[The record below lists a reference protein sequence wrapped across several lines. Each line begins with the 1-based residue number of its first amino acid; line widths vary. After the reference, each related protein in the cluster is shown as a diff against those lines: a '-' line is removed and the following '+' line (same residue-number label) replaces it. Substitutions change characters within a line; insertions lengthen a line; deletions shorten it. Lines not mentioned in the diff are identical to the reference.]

1 MIGAQERADNA
12 KMSFEPS
19 RAALGEL
26 GRELLGALGPI
37 STPWPSGWPLHV
49 PDAHGD
55 DIVLR
60 ARARDALVTL
70 GVGWTV
76 GGRRVVVEPVLVV

>member
-1 MIGAQERADNA
+1 MLTRERDDES

-19 RAALGEL
+19 CAALGEL
-26 GRELLGALGPI
+26 GCELLVALGSI

-55 DIVLR
+55 HIVLH
-60 ARARDALVTL
+60 AHARDARVTL
-70 GVGWTV
+70 GVGRTV

>member
-1 MIGAQERADNA
+1 
-12 KMSFEPS
+12 MSFEPS
-19 RAALGEL
+19 CAALGEL

-37 STPWPSGWPLHV
+37 STPWPSGWPLRV

-76 GGRRVVVEPVLVV
+76 GGRRVVVAPVLVM